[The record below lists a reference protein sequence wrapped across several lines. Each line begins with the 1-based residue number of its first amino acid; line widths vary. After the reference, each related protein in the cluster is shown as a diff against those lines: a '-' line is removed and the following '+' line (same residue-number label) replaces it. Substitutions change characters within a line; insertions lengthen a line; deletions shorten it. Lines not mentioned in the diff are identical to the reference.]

1 MADTYSLKLF
11 LKKKKKKLLVQMNPK
26 INKKVMATRIIFW
39 HNTVVVTFFPYL
51 LSCRLSQCSNFG
63 GITPKK
69 FCRTTLRGL
78 LRIARKQFSSR
89 YWLLFFF
96 FFRHLI
102 TRYIQFIRLNISS
115 SSCEGNTDDIR
126 SNSPSVSGKR
136 RIRLQTRNLRTNVF
150 CALRSTS
157 SIKALT
163 SIYSQ
168 RESIQL
174 ICHWFS

>member
-1 MADTYSLKLF
+1 
-11 LKKKKKKLLVQMNPK
+11 MNPK